1 MTKWMVAISALIRC
15 LGTSLAQDCDPRM
28 SIVRTLTHGR
38 CPAMYCLMDEQQEIV
53 QAMARLPLFGDPRC
67 DQTVTTITSWTR
79 DVAPEDGW
87 PGFISVFAMS
97 GADYD
102 VLVEFYSDPP
112 IDASKFVWSFT
123 EADFCTTIHEDGWLV
138 ASADELAN
146 DSRFVDITVIGPIA
160 CDSGQL
166 LMIQSGYY
174 YWRGTWRSSYG
185 VDWTETFSGG
195 IPKASGTY
203 QMDCMNIVPGGPAAF
218 DDLVESVPTA
228 QDNVNPT
235 VTGLTGLDTWLWY
248 DFTSPDSH
256 SLVTKITVSAR
267 GTTWTLDMTAWVDE
281 IMWNIDCEAD
291 CEYHGSLIAFD
302 SIGSGLLARPARHRG
317 ASGRRVRRRRRRRRI
332 GRGRPSISIE
342 RRATSLRLLRCGEV
356 STHSPGSRITTTPVV
371 VSTSAQPLQRL

>member
-1 MTKWMVAISALIRC
+1 MKVLIALIALIA
-15 LGTSLAQDCDPRM
+15 LGLQAPALAQDIDSSLDPWSLSGQIMVDDDARNVETFRGYHCSEIHDAIGGYNEFFLDPRM
-28 SIVRTLTHGR
+28 A
-38 CPAMYCLMDEQQEIV
+38 PA
-53 QAMARLPLFGDPRC
+53 
-67 DQTVTTITSWTR
+67 
-79 DVAPEDGW
+79 DGW
-87 PGFISVFAMS
+87 PSFISVFAMS

-112 IDASKFVWSFT
+112 IDASEFVWSFT

-185 VDWTETFSGG
+185 VDWTESFSGG

-203 QMDCMNIVPGGPAAF
+203 QMDCMNIVPGDPAAF
-218 DDLVESVPTA
+218 DDLVESVPTV
-228 QDNVNPT
+228 QDNVKPT

-256 SLVTKITVSAR
+256 SLVTQITVSAR

-281 IMWNIDCEAD
+281 IMWNVDCETD
-291 CEYHGSLIAFD
+291 CEYHGSLVAYD
-302 SIGSGLLARPARHRG
+302 RSGVDYSLDLPDTAEQAAAVYDGGSDEDGLAAAAHRYR
-317 ASGRRVRRRRRRRRI
+317 S
-332 GRGRPSISIE
+332 RGDYII
-342 RRATSLRLLRCGEV
+342 ATSAVWRGV
-356 STHSPGSRITTTPVV
+356 YTFAGITYHYDAVV
-371 VSTSAQPLQRL
+371 VSTSRTYEVVEIRSIITNP